1 MNVPSFVGDSI
12 LGRFSLREKD
22 GPGLLLP
29 RGNFMLYP
37 FSGRKSNTDQFFQE
51 GGGDFIWR
59 GVYATTPVRS
69 NLRNVCIFCIICIIL
84 SRQTNYY
91 QNLMVKYIYKEKC
104 AFLDTR
110 WQVYYRNLKIGKWGR
125 DQNSV
130 NKEHRTVSD
139 KLDERCN
146 A

>member
-51 GGGDFIWR
+51 GGLCYNTGTQQSKECMYIL
-59 GVYATTPVRS
+59 Y
-69 NLRNVCIFCIICIIL
+69 NLYNII
-84 SRQTNYY
+84 
-91 QNLMVKYIYKEKC
+91 
-104 AFLDTR
+104 
-110 WQVYYRNLKIGKWGR
+110 
-125 DQNSV
+125 
-130 NKEHRTVSD
+130 
-139 KLDERCN
+139 
-146 A
+146 

>member
-51 GGGDFIWR
+51 GGGILYGGGSMLQHR
-59 GVYATTPVRS
+59 YAA
-69 NLRNVCIFCIICIIL
+69 I
-84 SRQTNYY
+84 
-91 QNLMVKYIYKEKC
+91 
-104 AFLDTR
+104 
-110 WQVYYRNLKIGKWGR
+110 
-125 DQNSV
+125 
-130 NKEHRTVSD
+130 
-139 KLDERCN
+139 
-146 A
+146 